1 MKKLR
6 LRKWAI
12 SVLVMIALA
21 LLLLA
26 GAECDST
33 FTFTIS
39 KVFSCAGLYL
49 IYKVFK
55 KYTDFV
61 DAD

>member
-6 LRKWAI
+6 LRRWAI
-12 SVLVMIALA
+12 SVLAMNALA

-33 FTFTIS
+33 FTFMIS

-61 DAD
+61 DVD

>member
-12 SVLVMIALA
+12 SVLVMIDLA

-33 FTFTIS
+33 FTFMAS

>member
-26 GAECDST
+26 GSECEST
-33 FTFTIS
+33 FIFMIS
-39 KVFSCAGLYL
+39 KVFSCACLYL

-61 DAD
+61 DVD